1 MDNGILLKIGKAR
14 AVGYSPAEIVDYIG
28 QDPSISA
35 QIKTARE
42 NKYGDEEILGYIAKS
57 KIDPNAMPTD
67 DRSGI
72 MMEGPGISQDL
83 KLGGA
88 AELLG
93 GLAGGMAPTIR
104 QRIPAAAI
112 LGAGGQGL
120 YQLYQHATGNPNAP
134 QTSEEAATRMGI
146 GGATQGAGQI
156 GGELLTRG
164 ISKVLPHVQERFMI
178 PDKTGSEDALRQ
190 YMEPYMNKGLSER
203 MMDKIYSMLP
213 DSLKYEQF
221 AKPGFTVAQKA
232 DPLSGAH
239 RMEQV
244 VESSFFGS
252 KPIKEFKFAQ
262 QRGLEDWSKKLAG
275 DVWGGVEKMPPSER
289 GRVFTE
295 AFDKAEEGFRQV
307 SKARYGEVDKI
318 LGGETVET
326 ISRKTSSIS
335 DASGKPFTFD
345 VSETSN
351 RIVDLAPFKKWV
363 KQELAQDAKFVGIG
377 SGKTGEGLLSKAENL
392 ADNMSFADTHELRSR
407 VIKEMKAAQGR
418 GEPVAFSD
426 IAKVTSQIDTAMEQA
441 AKNAGGD
448 AEKVWREA
456 NSFYKEGKETFDN
469 GFIESLVKKA
479 KDMKQPELIGKSLF
493 QNGEISQIKMAKEV
507 LKNDTQTFQS
517 MKAGWLEDVFTDV
530 SKSDG
535 TVVGN
540 TFFRKLKGMGDE
552 TLREIFTKSE
562 LAMIRKFEEAAT
574 KTQKLGSAGGG
585 SILIQLMQAGALGG
599 ALTGAWFKDPDIVAG
614 GLAILVAPRVLG
626 RMIVNPRYHNLFYNG
641 LSTEKPVALPA
652 ITKLAAEA
660 IKVNKQIE
668 QSNQNQETQQM
679 RISQ

>member
-146 GGATQGAGQI
+146 GGATQGVGQI

-239 RMEQV
+239 RMEQI

-262 QRGLEDWSKKLAG
+262 QRGLEDWSKKLAD

-295 AFDKAEEGFRQV
+295 SFDKAEEGFRQV
-307 SKARYGEVDKI
+307 SKARYGEVDKV
-318 LGGETVET
+318 LGGEFVDITPLKNWAAQEV
-326 ISRKTSSIS
+326 KKNAQFAGYGSSQTGDS
-335 DASGKPFTFD
+335 LLAKAA
-345 VSETSN
+345 
-351 RIVDLAPFKKWV
+351 DLP
-363 KQELAQDAKFVGIG
+363 DM
-377 SGKTGEGLLSKAENL
+377 
-392 ADNMSFADTHELRSR
+392 MSFSAASELRSR
-407 VIKEMKAAQGR
+407 LIKESSMVEGKD
-418 GEPVAFSD
+418 VARAMAS
-426 IAKVTSQIDTAMEQA
+426 KGVSQIDNAMEQA
-441 AKNAGGD
+441 AKNAGGN

-456 NSFYKEGKETFDN
+456 NSFYKEGKETFSN
-469 GFIESLVKKA
+469 NFIKSLIDKSKEL
-479 KDMKQPELIGKSLF
+479 KQPELIGKSLF

-507 LKNDTQTFQS
+507 LKNDPSTFQA
-517 MKAGWLEDVFTDV
+517 MKAGWLEDVFTGV
-530 SKSDG
+530 AKSDG

-552 TLREIFTKSE
+552 TLKEIFTKSE

-599 ALTGAWFKDPDIVAG
+599 ALTGAWFKDPDVVAG

-668 QSNQNQETQQM
+668 QSNQNKETQQM